1 MSESNIKHAKLTAAR
16 YAMHRVRAAQY
27 AVLAL
32 NGMAGAMW
40 FVNRGIER
48 PEAGG
53 SLWAILRSLG
63 SGGVG

>member
-1 MSESNIKHAKLTAAR
+1 MKLPEAWT
-16 YAMHRVRAAQY
+16 VWL

-40 FVNRGIER
+40 FVNRGMER

>member
-1 MSESNIKHAKLTAAR
+1 MPEPIAMKLPEGWA
-16 YAMHRVRAAQY
+16 VWL

-32 NGMAGAMW
+32 NAMAGAMW
-40 FVNRGIER
+40 FVNRNIER

>member
-1 MSESNIKHAKLTAAR
+1 MKLPEGWK
-16 YAMHRVRAAQY
+16 VWL

>member
-1 MSESNIKHAKLTAAR
+1 MGAVAWAHAMKLPEGWK
-16 YAMHRVRAAQY
+16 VWL

>member
-1 MSESNIKHAKLTAAR
+1 MPEPIAMKLPEAWTLWL
-16 YAMHRVRAAQY
+16 